1 MFIIG
6 YLTAKKDYIG
16 IIKFG
21 FPYAVV
27 AGLSNGITNFLGLI
41 IASMMDLSISSP
53 TSMIIKNVLTFIIVL
68 LIFKE
73 KMSYRKI
80 AGLIV
85 SMAAVLLIT
94 LRF

>member
-6 YLTAKKDYIG
+6 YLTAKKDYIV
-16 IIKFG
+16 IVKFG

-53 TSMIIKNVLTFIIVL
+53 TSMIIKNVLTFIIAL

-85 SMAAVLLIT
+85 GMAAVLLIT